1 VILGKVLYIYVMPRP
16 KTIQPN
22 PLTTFNL
29 EAQIF
34 EVRDK
39 NTWEIGRGQ
48 DKNFLFRETNSH
60 ILNGLLDDLQS
71 GNRKREE
78 QAREALSS
86 KSAMDRFIN
95 KAGYEMDE
103 RTGRRHGKFVIGEFQ
118 LLMKLVRKI
127 EVLK

>member
-1 VILGKVLYIYVMPRP
+1 MILGKVLYIYVMPRP

-22 PLTTFNL
+22 PLTTFKL
-29 EAQIF
+29 ESQIF

-48 DKNFLFRETNSH
+48 DKNFLFRETNSQ

-86 KSAMDRFIN
+86 QSAMDKFIN

-103 RTGRRHGKFVIGEFQ
+103 RTGRRHGKFIIGEFQ
-118 LLMKLVRKI
+118 LLMKLVREI